1 MLKVYF
7 TSRWGHSGY
16 KELYPEEFSEKT
28 VKGAAKQQEKHSKK
42 RHHDSSDSED
52 VDLKS
57 RMRPGNQ
64 SRKES
69 ANEKHKKHKKSKHK
83 EGTIIVHRGKSP
95 RVKENYAHKVKKS
108 VKEKSSKLDFE
119 SKKLTE
125 KSPKNSPQCNRK
137 DRVLSSCSDQSEPET
152 KVEKSTKRPPSF
164 PPIEKSSPKK
174 LTVKPRRSDQ
184 TVDDRSLS
192 SRAAEI
198 RKEIEELEHSVGK
211 KKSKKVHDTSSPQ
224 GKPFEVSP
232 AEGKIKKQK
241 KKRYHDDGE
250 EEPLIEESAQK
261 NIRHKSVEKPK
272 HKGLESTS
280 SVKKHSKSEKEDYLE
295 DMETKKKKFN
305 RDKKPEKSNEESFE
319 KHPNSRGSDEK
330 LKRKKASSKNLSV
343 SEDIDDEAEKLR
355 ELAKRSMRKKSS
367 KQPVSEPSSE
377 EISPEKLSKATK
389 IVEAKNGY
397 KRLKFRKEKSP
408 KVDKTPSPKKKISLS
423 PKRQKL
429 PPPEQQ
435 RSTSSKRQKSPT
447 PEVRKISDVSIRNRS
462 KRQKSLTPEIRT
474 VSDVS
479 IRKALGDIIDPMD
492 DFPASISENDS
503 VSEGEIPS
511 TKERKSHKKSKK
523 TKKKKEK
530 KKRKDKK
537 SSKSRDDRKP
547 EFSLEVSD
555 NFGLCDSVLAF
566 DEIGDIE

>member
-1 MLKVYF
+1 
-7 TSRWGHSGY
+7 
-16 KELYPEEFSEKT
+16 
-28 VKGAAKQQEKHSKK
+28 
-42 RHHDSSDSED
+42 
-52 VDLKS
+52 
-57 RMRPGNQ
+57 MRPGNQ
-64 SRKES
+64 LCKES
-69 ANEKHKKHKKSKHK
+69 AHEKHKKHKKSKHK
-83 EGTIIVHRGKSP
+83 ESTLIVRNHRGKSP
-95 RVKENYAHKVKKS
+95 RIKENYAHKKS
-108 VKEKSSKLDFE
+108 VKDKSSKLDFE

-125 KSPKNSPQCNRK
+125 KSPKNSPQCNR
-137 DRVLSSCSDQSEPET
+137 DRILSSCSDHSESET
-152 KVEKSTKRPPSF
+152 KVEKSTKRLPSF
-164 PPIEKSSPKK
+164 PPIEKSSLKK
-174 LTVKPRRSDQ
+174 LIVKPRRGDQ
-184 TVDDRSLS
+184 TVDDRNLS

-211 KKSKKVHDTSSPQ
+211 KKSKKVHDTTTPQ
-224 GKPFEVSP
+224 GKTLEVSP
-232 AEGKIKKQK
+232 AEGKIKKHK

-250 EEPLIEESAQK
+250 EEPLIEDSAQK

-272 HKGLESTS
+272 HKGLESAS
-280 SVKKHSKSEKEDYLE
+280 SVKKHSKSEKEDHLE
-295 DMETKKKKFN
+295 DIETKKKKFN

-319 KHPNSRGSDEK
+319 KHPNSRGSDDK

-343 SEDIDDEAEKLR
+343 SEDINDEAEKLR

-367 KQPVSEPSSE
+367 KQPVSEPERLESSE
-377 EISPEKLSKATK
+377 EISPEKLSKTAK
-389 IVEAKNGY
+389 IVETKNGY

-447 PEVRKISDVSIRNRS
+447 PEIRTVSDVSIRNRSKRQKSLTPEIRTVSDVSIRNRS

-492 DFPASISENDS
+492 DFPASISDNDS

-537 SSKSRDDRKP
+537 SSKSRDERKP